1 MPISWCLEVHF
12 RRERQIKCFPDL
24 SRGEPWNFQ
33 RGVARRFAVRRT
45 NRTSSKSGEIRVV
58 SAVSLL
64 LLRQWKWTGCVH
76 QGLFKNYAT
85 SRSAMPV
92 SSQILYWTDAKHTP
106 KIMRVGFEK
115 HNPLPFAFSVFFLP
129 VYKVFFSPTS
139 SRSVS
144 FFWFFCKC
152 TPWLGPGPIC
162 LT

>member
-115 HNPLPFAFSVFFLP
+115 HNPLPFAFSVFFFCLCIKYSSHP
-129 VYKVFFSPTS
+129 LLQGLSP
-139 SRSVS
+139 S
-144 FFWFFCKC
+144 FGSFANALHG
-152 TPWLGPGPIC
+152 LGQAQFV
-162 LT
+162 